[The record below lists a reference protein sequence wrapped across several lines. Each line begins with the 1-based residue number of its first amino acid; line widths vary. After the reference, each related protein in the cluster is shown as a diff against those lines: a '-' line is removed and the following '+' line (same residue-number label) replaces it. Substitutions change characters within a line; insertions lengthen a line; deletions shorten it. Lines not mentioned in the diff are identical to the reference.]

1 MEMLIGSMNRE
12 WKFRLQ
18 DEQDAWQKGYAD
30 ASWETVTLPHDWS
43 VTRPLDRNASSG
55 TGYAVGGTAWYRKH
69 FTLPETWKNR
79 NLMLRFD
86 GIYKNSQIWINGYSL
101 GKRPNGYLPIQHDI
115 TRLVRFDGYDN
126 VISVRV
132 MHQDVADSRWF
143 TGSGIT
149 RKVVLEAYG
158 PIRPVEHGVFFQATP
173 RFETQCTAQAD
184 VLITNEL
191 MASETQMGVRV
202 LNRLLDPLGKVVWT
216 GESTADFVSETPVVV
231 TNQGVLRMPCL
242 WSPETPCLYRMET
255 EVRLADGSEE
265 RIDSRSVGI
274 RSIRF
279 DANEGFFLNGE
290 PVLFKGVCVH
300 HDAGALG
307 AAVTKGVWR
316 RRLEKLRA
324 CGCNALRMSHNPHM
338 PELYDL
344 CDEMGFLV
352 MDEAFDEWE
361 TPKNKWHKGHNVYP
375 PKHEG
380 YAEDFQ
386 EWHDVDLSAMV
397 RRGRNHPSIVMW
409 SIGNEIDYP
418 NDPYCHPLF
427 EEMEGNN
434 DKNKPAAERAYNPD
448 RPNAERLPIL
458 ARRLAAIVRRQDMSR
473 PVTAAVAFPELSARI
488 GYLDDLDVVGYNYKE
503 HLYEADH
510 ARFPNKPFL
519 GSENSHRYEAWR
531 AVLEKP
537 YISGQFLWTGI
548 DYLGECRGWPLHG
561 APAGL
566 LTTAGFEKPNY
577 WLRKSWW
584 SKEPVV
590 RLATT
595 NRIDGSP
602 WEPVYEIWDYAPGEM
617 VEVRCF
623 TNQPDVLLLLNGVPC
638 QGEMNTADKG
648 YRTWRIPYEA
658 GVLEAKSQK
667 ASHWLAP
674 TGTAVRILA
683 EQLGDT
689 YGSAENEETN
699 DILQVALTVC
709 DAQGRPVVSD
719 RTVIRVRLE
728 GPGVLLG
735 LDNGDLSDVT
745 DYQAGFRAVYM
756 GHLMAYVRKTG
767 PGPLKLVAEG
777 MRLASAEANWE

>member
-1 MEMLIGSMNRE
+1 
-12 WKFRLQ
+12 
-18 DEQDAWQKGYAD
+18 
-30 ASWETVTLPHDWS
+30 
-43 VTRPLDRNASSG
+43 
-55 TGYAVGGTAWYRKH
+55 
-69 FTLPETWKNR
+69 
-79 NLMLRFD
+79 
-86 GIYKNSQIWINGYSL
+86 
-101 GKRPNGYLPIQHDI
+101 
-115 TRLVRFDGYDN
+115 
-126 VISVRV
+126 
-132 MHQDVADSRWF
+132 
-143 TGSGIT
+143 
-149 RKVVLEAYG
+149 
-158 PIRPVEHGVFFQATP
+158 
-173 RFETQCTAQAD
+173 
-184 VLITNEL
+184 
-191 MASETQMGVRV
+191 
-202 LNRLLDPLGKVVWT
+202 
-216 GESTADFVSETPVVV
+216 
-231 TNQGVLRMPCL
+231 
-242 WSPETPCLYRMET
+242 
-255 EVRLADGSEE
+255 
-265 RIDSRSVGI
+265 
-274 RSIRF
+274 
-279 DANEGFFLNGE
+279 
-290 PVLFKGVCVH
+290 
-300 HDAGALG
+300 
-307 AAVTKGVWR
+307 
-316 RRLEKLRA
+316 
-324 CGCNALRMSHNPHM
+324 
-338 PELYDL
+338 
-344 CDEMGFLV
+344 
-352 MDEAFDEWE
+352 
-361 TPKNKWHKGHNVYP
+361 
-375 PKHEG
+375 
-380 YAEDFQ
+380 
-386 EWHDVDLSAMV
+386 
-397 RRGRNHPSIVMW
+397 
-409 SIGNEIDYP
+409 
-418 NDPYCHPLF
+418 
-427 EEMEGNN
+427 
-434 DKNKPAAERAYNPD
+434 
-448 RPNAERLPIL
+448 
-458 ARRLAAIVRRQDMSR
+458 MSR

-719 RTVIRVRLE
+719 RTVI
-728 GPGVLLG
+728 
-735 LDNGDLSDVT
+735 D
-745 DYQAGFRAVYM
+745 
-756 GHLMAYVRKTG
+756 RKS
-767 PGPLKLVAEG
+767 VV
-777 MRLASAEANWE
+777 